1 MSEVNNNVNTYE
13 DEIDL
18 RELIMTLW
26 RGKYIILS
34 IALIAAILTGLYSM
48 FMLPPV
54 YQTRLDIVVNMPE
67 QYRTRYGDYKLPI
80 TSNEQYIDLITSNR
94 VLLNTIKNLGA
105 NGKSISVE
113 GLRNRISIK
122 KGSDPSKQNT
132 FAVLVSANNPQE
144 SLLIAQNLFDNY
156 IEFVDIMVRD
166 RAVEYYYNQFSTDL
180 LISEN
185 SLKSKQELLK
195 LNKELLA
202 ETPRIINQKEAMQE
216 AQENL
221 VGSIDY
227 IVLENIINPNYVEI
241 EKNIIMLQ
249 QEIFVIEDTIRQNE
263 EYLEQLEEEKQ
274 LIERYYDTGDN
285 GEQDTPSLIGVVRS
299 SIYLPSQPVAPS
311 SKTGPNIVRNVAI
324 GLIIGLMLG
333 LFAAYVKGFWFKKEK

>member
-1 MSEVNNNVNTYE
+1 MSEVNNVNTYE

-132 FAVLVSANNPQE
+132 LQYWSQQIILRNPCLLHKTCLTIILNLLTSWSGTGLLSITII
-144 SLLIAQNLFDNY
+144 SLALTF
-156 IEFVDIMVRD
+156 
-166 RAVEYYYNQFSTDL
+166 
-180 LISEN
+180 
-185 SLKSKQELLK
+185 
-195 LNKELLA
+195 
-202 ETPRIINQKEAMQE
+202 
-216 AQENL
+216 
-221 VGSIDY
+221 
-227 IVLENIINPNYVEI
+227 NI
-241 EKNIIMLQ
+241 
-249 QEIFVIEDTIRQNE
+249 
-263 EYLEQLEEEKQ
+263 
-274 LIERYYDTGDN
+274 
-285 GEQDTPSLIGVVRS
+285 
-299 SIYLPSQPVAPS
+299 
-311 SKTGPNIVRNVAI
+311 
-324 GLIIGLMLG
+324 
-333 LFAAYVKGFWFKKEK
+333 